1 MENKEIYV
9 YLGLIRIAILKNT
22 DLEVLKY
29 FILDEATKEDM
40 AATQPSGDMI
50 AFGMGGSP
58 TYRVCGKVLKLEIE
72 KTMVAMRRRMN
83 LPSSNYSCASSSSS
97 P

>member
-50 AFGMGGSP
+50 AFGM
-58 TYRVCGKVLKLEIE
+58 
-72 KTMVAMRRRMN
+72 
-83 LPSSNYSCASSSSS
+83 SS
-97 P
+97 PGWEEAQLTEYVERF